1 MAYGGAFYGSVNVRS
16 MGLAVDAVRLPRLI
30 ALQRDLR
37 PALDAALDVAHP
49 EEPELR
55 GVYGITF
62 WQDEPT
68 ADGDGAALTQRNVTV
83 FADGEVDRSPC
94 GSGTSARLA
103 ILHAQG
109 RLRVGD
115 ELRHRSIVDSA
126 FAGRIVDTTAVAG
139 RAAVVTEVEGQAY
152 LTGRHAFSL
161 DPADP
166 IGTGFSF
173 GDPAH
178 GRGTAQGGP
187 PAGAGPPDPPVDAA
201 WDDRGVIAGR
211 FAARTASQGEGAA

>member
-1 MAYGGAFYGSVNVRS
+1 VAYGGAFYGSVDVRS
-16 MGLAVDAVRLPRLI
+16 MGLAVDAASLPRLI
-30 ALQRDLR
+30 ALQRELR
-37 PALDAALDVAHP
+37 PALEAALDVAHP
-49 EEPELR
+49 EEPKLR
-55 GVYGITF
+55 GIYGIIW

-68 ADGDGAALTQRNVTV
+68 APGDGAALTQRNVTV

-115 ELRHRSIVDSA
+115 ELRHRGIVDSA

-152 LTGRHAFSL
+152 LTGRHAFSV

-166 IGTGFSF
+166 IGTGFLL
-173 GDPAH
+173 
-178 GRGTAQGGP
+178 R
-187 PAGAGPPDPPVDAA
+187 
-201 WDDRGVIAGR
+201 
-211 FAARTASQGEGAA
+211 

>member
-1 MAYGGAFYGSVNVRS
+1 VV
-16 MGLAVDAVRLPRLI
+16 
-30 ALQRDLR
+30 
-37 PALDAALDVAHP
+37 HP

-55 GVYGITF
+55 GIYGITW

-68 ADGDGAALTQRNVTV
+68 AAGDGAALTQRNVTV

-115 ELRHRSIVDSA
+115 ELRHRSIVD
-126 FAGRIVDTTAVAG
+126 TTTVAG
-139 RAAVVTEVEGQAY
+139 RAAVVTEVEGQAH

-166 IGTGFSF
+166 IGTGFLL
-173 GDPAH
+173 
-178 GRGTAQGGP
+178 R
-187 PAGAGPPDPPVDAA
+187 
-201 WDDRGVIAGR
+201 
-211 FAARTASQGEGAA
+211 